1 MALRPSP
8 RFSEIP
14 MPANTPDNPDTPKT
28 ADNETAKRGAPS
40 APAAVTAPPPGALPL
55 AWLGLAASAAW
66 VLKSANPTWG
76 VGVLCLCAGLISSFG
91 ARRRGRAPWPA
102 FFTGLLPV
110 GVALFFALL
119 MLRPLLR

>member
-1 MALRPSP
+1 MSAKTPESRNT
-8 RFSEIP
+8 
-14 MPANTPDNPDTPKT
+14 ANRQD
-28 ADNETAKRGAPS
+28 AK
-40 APAAVTAPPPGALPL
+40 PAAVDVTPPPPGAIPL
-55 AWLGLAASAAW
+55 AWIGLLAAAAW
-66 VLKSANPTWG
+66 VLKSPNPTWG

>member
-1 MALRPSP
+1 MLPWRLPFLS
-8 RFSEIP
+8 
-14 MPANTPDNPDTPKT
+14 KT
-28 ADNETAKRGAPS
+28 AMSAKIPEPQKTNTNTS
-40 APAAVTAPPPGALPL
+40 NKPAANAAPPAPPPPGAMPL
-55 AWLGLAASAAW
+55 AWIGLLAAAAW
-66 VLKSANPTWG
+66 VLKSPNPTWG

>member
-1 MALRPSP
+1 
-8 RFSEIP
+8 
-14 MPANTPDNPDTPKT
+14 MPANTPDTPDAPDTANASDKSR
-28 ADNETAKRGAPS
+28 NAKP
-40 APAAVTAPPPGALPL
+40 APANVAPPPPGATPL
-55 AWLGLAASAAW
+55 AWIGLVAAAAW
-66 VLKSANPTWG
+66 VLKSPHPTWG

-119 MLRPLLR
+119 MLRPLFR

>member
-1 MALRPSP
+1 MS
-8 RFSEIP
+8 
-14 MPANTPDNPDTPKT
+14 ANTPEPQNTANDRNAKPGAGGVTP
-28 ADNETAKRGAPS
+28 
-40 APAAVTAPPPGALPL
+40 PPPGAIPL
-55 AWLGLAASAAW
+55 AWVGLLGAAAW
-66 VLKSANPTWG
+66 VLKSPNPTWG

>member
-1 MALRPSP
+1 MPDKRPDLP
-8 RFSEIP
+8 E
-14 MPANTPDNPDTPKT
+14 NTN
-28 ADNETAKRGAPS
+28 
-40 APAAVTAPPPGALPL
+40 PAAPRTQAKPAGVTPPPPGALPL
-55 AWLGLAASAAW
+55 TWVGLLAAAAW
-66 VLKSANPTWG
+66 VLKHPNPTWA

>member
-1 MALRPSP
+1 MSTQTPEPQKTTDKARNAK
-8 RFSEIP
+8 
-14 MPANTPDNPDTPKT
+14 PAP
-28 ADNETAKRGAPS
+28 
-40 APAAVTAPPPGALPL
+40 APAAPPPPGAMPL
-55 AWLGLAASAAW
+55 AWLGLLASAAW
-66 VLKSANPTWG
+66 VLKNSHPTWG

>member
-1 MALRPSP
+1 MSAK
-8 RFSEIP
+8 IP
-14 MPANTPDNPDTPKT
+14 EPQKTSANATGNARNK
-28 ADNETAKRGAPS
+28 
-40 APAAVTAPPPGALPL
+40 PAADVSPPPPGAIPL
-55 AWLGLAASAAW
+55 AWLGLLAAAAW
-66 VLKSANPTWG
+66 VLKSPNPTRG

-91 ARRRGRAPWPA
+91 ARRRRRAPWPA

>member
-1 MALRPSP
+1 MA
-8 RFSEIP
+8 
-14 MPANTPDNPDTPKT
+14 ANTPNTPDSPDAPKT
-28 ADNETAKRGAPS
+28 PDNENARRGAPP
-40 APAAVTAPPPGALPL
+40 PAAVTAPPPGALPL
-55 AWLGLAASAAW
+55 AWLGLAASIAW